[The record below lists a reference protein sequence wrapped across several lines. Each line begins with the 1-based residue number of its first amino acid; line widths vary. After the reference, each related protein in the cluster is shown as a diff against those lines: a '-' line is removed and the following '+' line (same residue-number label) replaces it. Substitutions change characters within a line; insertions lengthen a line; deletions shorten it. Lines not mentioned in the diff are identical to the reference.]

1 MSAKALKKTAKKKA
15 AKKKLVKKK
24 PTKKKVTKKKVTKKK
39 VAKKKVVKKKAAPKV
54 ARKVAKKK
62 VAKKKAAKKKAAPK
76 APKKVAK
83 KKAAPKVTKK
93 VARKKPAPEKAP
105 KKQPL
110 TAAEK
115 KERAAIRTAQRKFI
129 RESEK
134 RLVARRA
141 ALIEAYHSAKGN
153 TKASTAGGTED
164 YIDYAVSSYE
174 RDFSLSLTE
183 LERRQLLL
191 VEDALRRVRAGEY
204 GRCLNCGVSVPQRRL
219 EVEAWARY
227 CIPCQ
232 ELDDEGMLE
241 DPGFESDDD
250 TDEPKADDR
259 EADEEA

>member
-15 AKKKLVKKK
+15 AKKKLVNKKK
-24 PTKKKVTKKKVTKKK
+24 PTKKKVTKKK
-39 VAKKKVVKKKAAPKV
+39 VAKKKVVKKKAAPK
-54 ARKVAKKK
+54 AAKKVAKKK
-62 VAKKKAAKKKAAPK
+62 VAKKKAAPKAAK
-76 APKKVAK
+76 KVAKKKVAK

-93 VARKKPAPEKAP
+93 VAKKKPAPEKAP

-115 KERAAIRTAQRKFI
+115 KERAAIRTAQRKFL

-134 RLVARRA
+134 RLVERRA

-250 TDEPKADDR
+250 DTDEPKADDR